1 MTEAELIAG
10 VKQWSLAD
18 LLEPEGS
25 NPSKQDKTMQAG
37 FPGHMTQAE
46 VDIYVTFKK
55 EVEARG
61 GDFKKTVYSFTE
73 VEGDAY
79 TLTRW
84 LRARKYNLADTIQ
97 MVTEATAERAVALNA
112 NFYPDPEK
120 VLGVDPTIFVSQY
133 PQLYAGHS
141 KTGCPVFYSKPGR
154 LNIDGIECIT
164 TIGGILKFHWHVQ
177 QHDFKQR
184 LLQFKKENPS
194 FARFEAVS
202 ILDLSGLALSSINN
216 RNLDIIKKQ
225 AFIDSLCYPETM
237 NKTVLVNAPRFF
249 TATWS
254 IIKGFLDQR
263 TVGKIDLFSSKAAGE
278 KKLKEIIDVD
288 QIPSDYGG
296 TGESTDILLAKE
308 AAKDSASGGR
318 SRLITEVMYIR
329 SSASFK
335 FSLRPDEEAELLV
348 YTRALTGASFKV
360 TDAAKKG
367 GELLPKKT
375 VRHSGGKDDNSPP
388 TCMPLTSGR
397 ISGGIEIKVKGDSLK
412 SRMSSE
418 SYLLVANIYK
428 K

>member
-10 VKQWSLAD
+10 VKQWSLTD

-25 NPSKQDKTMQAG
+25 NPSKKDKTMQAG

-55 EVEARG
+55 EVEDRG
-61 GDFKKTVYSFTE
+61 GEFKNT
-73 VEGDAY
+73 
-79 TLTRW
+79 
-84 LRARKYNLADTIQ
+84 
-97 MVTEATAERAVALNA
+97 
-112 NFYPDPEK
+112 
-120 VLGVDPTIFVSQY
+120 
-133 PQLYAGHS
+133 
-141 KTGCPVFYSKPGR
+141 
-154 LNIDGIECIT
+154 
-164 TIGGILKFHWHVQ
+164 
-177 QHDFKQR
+177 
-184 LLQFKKENPS
+184 
-194 FARFEAVS
+194 
-202 ILDLSGLALSSINN
+202 

-237 NKTVLVNAPRFF
+237 NKTVIINAPRFF

-263 TVGKIDLFSSKAAGE
+263 TVGKVDLFSNKAAGE

-296 TGESTDILLAKE
+296 TGESTDVLLAKE

-329 SSASFK
+329 SNISFK
-335 FSLRPDEEAELLV
+335 FSLRPEEEAELFV

-360 TDAAKKG
+360 TDAAKKS

-375 VRHSGGKDDNSPP
+375 VKHSGGKDEHSPP

-397 ISGGIEIKVKGDSLK
+397 ISGGIEIKVKGESLK